1 MGCTIFST
9 LFLKIPG
16 CVRTGATVITNHIN
30 VGCGNSNVSNKFA
43 SNKDSK
49 VTLNSPV
56 DWRAKYAEQVASET
70 AVLKM
75 KVEADIKIQEEKQ
88 RLDTLE
94 REARLAAEVLERNA
108 RLEAEKADRAD
119 RLRAEEKNTKILE
132 MMLAL
137 VQTNN

>member
-1 MGCTIFST
+1 MI
-9 LFLKIPG
+9 
-16 CVRTGATVITNHIN
+16 RTGATVITNHIN
-30 VGCGNSNVSNKFA
+30 VGSNSNVSNKFA